1 MTSSPLTIVDVA
13 FCLEGGDAS
22 EALLDGSAL
31 RRNSATLTTLAEA
44 DLVLAVG
51 SADPVG
57 LQRLLRMLPEVRALT
72 PGDVCVVLNRVRRT
86 SAGMHSHQPLT
97 DVVMRHSGLV
107 PIAYLPEDRSAC
119 ELALSAGRS
128 LTEVAAK
135 SALRKAIAR
144 LAREMPQAANSRV
157 SPPRV

>member
-1 MTSSPLTIVDVA
+1 MVLEQARDFVPLTIVDVA

-57 LQRLLRMLPEVRALT
+57 LQRLLRMLPEVRALIPVT
-72 PGDVCVVLNRVRRT
+72 CASCSTGSDVRLPACTHT
-86 SAGMHSHQPLT
+86 S
-97 DVVMRHSGLV
+97 R
-107 PIAYLPEDRSAC
+107 
-119 ELALSAGRS
+119 
-128 LTEVAAK
+128 
-135 SALRKAIAR
+135 
-144 LAREMPQAANSRV
+144 
-157 SPPRV
+157 